1 MYNVDGIDAKSLVTS
16 IKDVLLW
23 MGLPLSNCRGQCYD
37 GASYMSGAKGQVAA
51 QFKTAVVK

>member
-16 IKDVLLW
+16 IKDVLLR

-37 GASYMSGAKGQVAA
+37 GASYMSGAKGRVTA
-51 QFKTAVVK
+51 QLKTAVVK